1 MYSFEAVLKSHLEI
15 EGGWEGEMA
24 LFLPRLCQGG
34 KGGKGL
40 PFKVRQWLQRL
51 RAEG

>member
-1 MYSFEAVLKSHLEI
+1 MYSYAGIFKSHLEI

-40 PFKVRQWLQRL
+40 RFEVRQRLQRL